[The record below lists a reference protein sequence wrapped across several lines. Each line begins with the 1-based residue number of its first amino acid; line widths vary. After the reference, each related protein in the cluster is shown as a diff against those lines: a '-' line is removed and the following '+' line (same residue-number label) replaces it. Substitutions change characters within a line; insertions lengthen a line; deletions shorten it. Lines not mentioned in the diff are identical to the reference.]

1 MATLREK
8 LDKFINH
15 PVVDGVVMVLIT
27 VSVVLTIAEFTRD
40 THPHDA
46 LWIANEIL
54 TVVFIVGFRSD
65 FMGRKAG
72 DPAAH
77 GRIDRAGRGLTL
89 DPQGAFAKIP

>member
-54 TVVFIVGFRSD
+54 TVVFIVELSIRYYVARSKRR
-65 FMGRKAG
+65 FFEYAPPIAG
-72 DPAAH
+72 
-77 GRIDRAGRGLTL
+77 
-89 DPQGAFAKIP
+89 